1 MSRAKGDRHETE
13 CKNLLGDLGY
23 TVHKKVNNRYDSSDI
38 FALFDLIAVRQ
49 DRKPVFIQ
57 VKTNGTEGELGN
69 TLRESRD
76 LLKVEHVDL
85 EYWIKYDYR
94 GWRVLRSSNGND
106 WEQVVNEANQDCTI
120 GSGVKHNYEEF

>member
-1 MSRAKGDRHETE
+1 
-13 CKNLLGDLGY
+13 
-23 TVHKKVNNRYDSSDI
+23 VNTRYDSGDI
-38 FALFDLIAVRQ
+38 FELFDLIAVRE

-69 TLRESRD
+69 TLREGRD
-76 LLKVEHVDL
+76 LLPIEHVDL
-85 EYWIKYDYR
+85 EYWIKYDYD

-106 WEQVVNEANQDCTI
+106 WDEVVDESGRDCSI